1 MSKNGYVLNNA
12 LSLFSYGD
20 KDSFNG
26 PRSKKQPR
34 GLMAPILSFNKK
46 NPCVRRF
53 SISYSH
59 KGGSMDDDLA
69 LSGIFFH
76 KILLLNVK
84 ANFMIYNKK

>member
-59 KGGSMDDDLA
+59 KGGSMDDDLV

-76 KILLLNVK
+76 KFLNCL
-84 ANFMIYNKK
+84 NL